1 MKKELAANVTTYII
15 FITFATLIAAPFL
28 FGMAYHL
35 IIVIQEVFS
44 RVDITPGTS
53 AGMPLTI
60 TKGTIATGDFQ
71 TFAIVSLLINSL
83 FSAMIISAIKK
94 GNLTAGIRYIPM
106 FMVGSVVLFL
116 IVIKLFS
123 IFTGGFF

>member
-1 MKKELAANVTTYII
+1 
-15 FITFATLIAAPFL
+15 
-28 FGMAYHL
+28 
-35 IIVIQEVFS
+35 
-44 RVDITPGTS
+44 
-53 AGMPLTI
+53 
-60 TKGTIATGDFQ
+60 
-71 TFAIVSLLINSL
+71 
-83 FSAMIISAIKK
+83 MIISAIKK